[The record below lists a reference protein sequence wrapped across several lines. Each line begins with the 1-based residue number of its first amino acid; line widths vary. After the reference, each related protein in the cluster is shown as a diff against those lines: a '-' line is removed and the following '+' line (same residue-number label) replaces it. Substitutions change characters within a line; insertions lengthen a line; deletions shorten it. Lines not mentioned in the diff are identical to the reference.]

1 MEKTIHLLNDIC
13 KNTEMGAD
21 GIKLVKKRC
30 KNPAMHT
37 ALEHQLDEY
46 GAIYSQA
53 SMLLGRLGETPK
65 RIPAA
70 AKIAAHLSTT
80 AKGLRGM
87 STTKIAEMMVQG
99 NTMGVIQITRQANR
113 CRGCH
118 PDAAHLAAKLVETEE
133 RNVDDMKR
141 FL

>member
-1 MEKTIHLLNDIC
+1 MDKTIHLLNDIC

-21 GIKLVKKRC
+21 GIKLMQKRC
-30 KNPAMHT
+30 KSAALHA
-37 ALEHQLDEY
+37 ALERQLDEY

-53 SMLLGRLGETPK
+53 SRQLGELGETPK

-70 AKIAAHLSTT
+70 AKIASHLSMT

-87 STTKIAEMMVQG
+87 TSSDLAEMMVQG
-99 NTMGVIQITRQANR
+99 STMGVIQITRQSR
-113 CRGCH
+113 LCRGC
-118 PDAAHLAAKLVETEE
+118 DREAAELAARLSATEE
-133 RNVDDMKR
+133 RNIDDMKR

>member
-1 MEKTIHLLNDIC
+1 MDKTIHLLNDIC

-21 GIKLVKKRC
+21 GIKLMQKRC
-30 KNPAMHT
+30 KSA
-37 ALEHQLDEY
+37 ALHAALQHQLDEY

-53 SMLLGRLGETPK
+53 SRQLGELGETPK

-70 AKIAAHLSTT
+70 AKIASHLSMT

-87 STTKIAEMMVQG
+87 TSSDIAEMMVQG
-99 NTMGVIQITRQANR
+99 STMGVIQITRQSR
-113 CRGCH
+113 LCRGC
-118 PDAAHLAAKLVETEE
+118 DREAAELAARLSATEE
-133 RNVDDMKR
+133 RNIDDMKR